1 MKGFYCFISFSE
13 LMEPNN
19 GFYDKSK
26 DKVTLAIDITTDEP
40 KVDKSIVS
48 DPCKSNGTILMNIEK
63 VSEFAREVFLSER
76 KSETVMYIN
85 GLPWKILAQI
95 NPSKKGSVKC
105 LGIFLSCVAPNEENW
120 SCECSGVIRIFSQ
133 KNDVTDLR
141 REFDA
146 HVINNGYNDWG
157 FSEFITFADLMEP
170 EKGFYN
176 ESEDKVTVAIDF
188 TVEEAKR

>member
-1 MKGFYCFISFSE
+1 
-13 LMEPNN
+13 MEPKN

-26 DKVTLAIDITTDEP
+26 DKVTLAIEITTDEP
-40 KVDKSIVS
+40 KVDKCIISNPS
-48 DPCKSNGTILMNIEK
+48 KSNGTLFMEIEK
-63 VSEFAREVFLSER
+63 MSGFAREVFYSQR
-76 KSETVMYIN
+76 KSETVTYIK
-85 GLPWKILAQI
+85 GFPWKILAHI

-105 LGIFLSCVAPNEENW
+105 LGIFLSCAAPKEAENW

-146 HVINNGYNDWG
+146 HIINNGYNDWG
-157 FSEFITFADLMEP
+157 FSEFITFADLMHP

-176 ESEDKVTVAIDF
+176 ESEDKVTLTIDF